1 MFDLFVAAAEVAAE
15 APAAQPAA
23 AQQPGG
29 NPLFSLMP
37 FILIFVVM
45 IFFMNRSQK
54 KQMAKRQEMLDKITK
69 GTKIL
74 LSSGIYGKV
83 SEVDDEAFVVEI
95 ADNVKVRVNKSGI
108 AGIDDPTADKKNEA
122 K

>member
-1 MFDLFVAAAEVAAE
+1 MFDLFVAAADAA
-15 APAAQPAA
+15 ATTTADPSA
-23 AQQPGG
+23 AQQQGG
-29 NPLFSLMP
+29 SPLFSLLP

-69 GTKIL
+69 GTRVL

-83 SEVDDEAFVVEI
+83 AEVDDEAFVVEI
-95 ADNVKVRVNKSGI
+95 ADNVKVRVNKSGV